1 MVYDTKHGTNRFGL
15 KLGCFVGLDNNGL
28 SRIIAASLVLN
39 ETEES
44 FCYVFHWF
52 STMFGNP
59 RIIFTDGDKQMA
71 QAIRKSFPSSTH
83 LLCTFHLYKNLF
95 EKVRPVFV
103 GKKEYW
109 NDFTNMWWKLCKL
122 SDFEGQKCFD
132 NEWSKFINFFDAFSN
147 KSNNKVNNVIML

>member
-1 MVYDTKHGTNRFGL
+1 
-15 KLGCFVGLDNNGL
+15 
-28 SRIIAASLVLN
+28 
-39 ETEES
+39 
-44 FCYVFHWF
+44 
-52 STMFGNP
+52 
-59 RIIFTDGDKQMA
+59 MA